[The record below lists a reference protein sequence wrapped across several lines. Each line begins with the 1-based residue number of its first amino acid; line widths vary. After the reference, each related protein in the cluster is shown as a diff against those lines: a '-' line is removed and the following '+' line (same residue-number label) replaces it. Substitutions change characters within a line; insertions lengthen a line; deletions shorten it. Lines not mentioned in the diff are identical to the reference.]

1 MNKKGFP
8 VLLQVHQEFILKLA
22 HLDPYLLIE
31 VKAVFLQR
39 ELNYKNVFSKTVNQ
53 MICTTILLI

>member
-31 VKAVFLQR
+31 VKLFLQR
-39 ELNYKNVFSKTVNQ
+39 KLSKISTIINY
-53 MICTTILLI
+53 